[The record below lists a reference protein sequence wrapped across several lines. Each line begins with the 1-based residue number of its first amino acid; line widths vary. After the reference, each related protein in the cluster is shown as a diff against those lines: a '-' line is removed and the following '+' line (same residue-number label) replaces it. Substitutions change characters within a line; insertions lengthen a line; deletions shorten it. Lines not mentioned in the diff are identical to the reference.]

1 MAKIDAGINI
11 DVAYDTTPERALYS
25 QIMKNP
31 ELSLEGAEYIGEKP
45 GFMRVKANEWDLH
58 DWDQYDRADEAERGR
73 PKDGGPTIRDRI
85 QADLGADPR
94 RELVIENVWTVLKLQ
109 NPPDSASEGRAYVN
123 FSFMLQFRESEADGE
138 NTADISLGDHIWK
151 CKRVDTELLEE

>member
-73 PKDGGPTIRDRI
+73 PKDGGRQLGSEFESTASRTLGGSWLSRTSGPCSSYRI
-85 QADLGADPR
+85 PPIAQAR
-94 RELVIENVWTVLKLQ
+94 
-109 NPPDSASEGRAYVN
+109 GRH
-123 FSFMLQFRESEADGE
+123 M
-138 NTADISLGDHIWK
+138 
-151 CKRVDTELLEE
+151 